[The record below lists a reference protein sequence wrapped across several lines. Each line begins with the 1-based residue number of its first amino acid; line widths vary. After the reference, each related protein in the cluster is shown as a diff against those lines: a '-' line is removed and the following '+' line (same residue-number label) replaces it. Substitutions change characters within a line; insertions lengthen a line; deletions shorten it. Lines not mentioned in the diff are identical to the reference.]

1 MFFGEYT
8 YLTDKKK
15 GIPIPPKFLKELGGV
30 GAEVIVAKCSDG
42 CIYLCPSENWAKVK
56 KELDESPYTEV
67 IQINSKGKISL
78 SPNLREHA
86 GLKRR
91 VMVVGC
97 GDHIEFWDN
106 ERWTVAEREAEK
118 EKIAVLGE

>member
-67 IQINSKGKISL
+67 IQINSKGKIS
-78 SPNLREHA
+78 SSERRESSFLGKSNCDHQ
-86 GLKRR
+86 RR
-91 VMVVGC
+91 LFSFS
-97 GDHIEFWDN
+97 D
-106 ERWTVAEREAEK
+106 
-118 EKIAVLGE
+118 